1 MSDNQQETIR
11 VRITGG
17 HHYQDGTSH
26 PPGTELTVRKDVYET
41 FSNKFEPVMTSETTT
56 TTTERGESGESS
68 EFNAAAFVNRVPQDD
83 VIDDIES
90 GEYDAQLDV
99 IEAAEKEGRNR
110 NGVLDAIDAQRS

>member
-17 HHYQDGTSH
+17 HHYQDGTSY

-41 FSNKFEPVMTSETTT
+41 FSNKFEPVTDAKSTAHESTTSSDET
-56 TTTERGESGESS
+56 
-68 EFNAAAFVNRVPQDD
+68 FDAAAFVNRVPQDD

-110 NGVLDAIDAQRS
+110 NGVLDAINAQRS